1 MMTITKLET
10 HVCDVSIGMVL
21 PKQSLTFDDYL
32 FSNLFDSLDY
42 CSKHYIFEIS
52 PMTIRQKN
60 HDQTHL
66 FLYLWQQRT
75 KGIEWLTFIFALQ
88 KQLVSQH

>member
-1 MMTITKLET
+1 
-10 HVCDVSIGMVL
+10 MVEHPVKVIYTRWCNRRTQNNWIRL
-21 PKQSLTFDDYL
+21 DKSVTFEAAL
-32 FSNLFDSLDY
+32 
-42 CSKHYIFEIS
+42 S